1 VKTQEEHIHTAR
13 GSSHR
18 NDGATDLGIEP
29 RMLDQ
34 EAIARLTYFYWEGH
48 GCPNDSPGE
57 DWPGQKQNFATGS
70 LPPHLA
76 EAYSRRMEPR

>member
-1 VKTQEEHIHTAR
+1 
-13 GSSHR
+13 
-18 NDGATDLGIEP
+18 
-29 RMLDQ
+29 MLDQ

-57 DWPGQKQNFATGS
+57 DWSGQKQNFATGS